1 MGYSRDKRL
10 LEQQKDGL
18 KFVIICEDN
27 METGLELDTRSKL
40 LKAAVVQFGKFGF
53 AGTSVRKIADDAG
66 VNHGSI
72 KYHYSSKDD
81 LWRAAVAY
89 LYGLLDEAVH
99 KDEAEW
105 KNMSPREQIINS
117 ATNYIR
123 FSAKHPELSR
133 IVFFETMHESERLEW
148 LTENFIRPYTSR
160 AIARVALAQEQG
172 VYVDDVP
179 AMNLHYVNIAAAKN
193 IFLMAPEIKRAFDI
207 DVFDDDQIEQHIDAV
222 LKLTMRP
229 EHAEEKPS
237 PDGTDTDK
245 NFSNVT

>member
-1 MGYSRDKRL
+1 
-10 LEQQKDGL
+10 
-18 KFVIICEDN
+18 

-72 KYHYSSKDD
+72 KYHYSGKDE

-89 LYGLLDEAVH
+89 LYSLLDEAVH
-99 KDEAEW
+99 QDEHDW
-105 KNMSPREQIINS
+105 QNMTPREQIVNS
-117 ATNYIR
+117 VTNYIR

-148 LTENFIRPYTSR
+148 LTENYIRPYTSR

-172 VYVDDVP
+172 VYPDDVSP
-179 AMNLHYVNIAAAKN
+179 MHQHYINIAAAKN
-193 IFLMAPEIKRAFDI
+193 IFLMAPEISRAFDV
-207 DVFDDDQIEQHIDAV
+207 DVFDEGQIEQHIAAV
-222 LKLTMRP
+222 LKATMLP
-229 EHAEEKPS
+229 EGGDNSPSAKHAKKKAS
-237 PDGTDTDK
+237 L
-245 NFSNVT
+245 